1 MSPGPD
7 LFVVCKQCGSEV
19 SPYITECPYC
29 GSRLRSRAPK
39 LPRVKSR
46 GRVLRRLARALTL
59 GRSPSRPRARL
70 GPRLGRSSRRAGYAR
85 GESPPYATIALVVL
99 GCAGWVLVR
108 GDYLGAAHL
117 VGASPAAIAHLI
129 AVSEGNASFIRM
141 AIVGP
146 LHGDWWKLFTSQF
159 AYLNGLYAFIALLAT
174 AIFGWLLERRR
185 GPAVALAVFFG
196 GSVTGALAAIAL
208 YSEPIVSGANAGALA
223 LIAAWSIPDLRAVR
237 GGHYYEGDLLG
248 AGVIAAL
255 LLVLP
260 YARPEAS
267 WVAGVVGALVGL
279 TVGLGLDLIDSPEP

>member
-46 GRVLRRLARALTL
+46 GGALRRLARSLSFT
-59 GRSPSRPRARL
+59 RTPSHARAH
-70 GPRLGRSSRRAGYAR
+70 PSRSSRREGHPR
-85 GESPPYATIALVVL
+85 GESPPYATIALVAL

-108 GDYLGAAHL
+108 GGYLGTVRIPGLGSVAGPY
-117 VGASPAAIAHLI
+117 VSFFKIAIGG
-129 AVSEGNASFIRM
+129 S
-141 AIVGP
+141 
-146 LHGDWWKLFTSQF
+146 LHGDWWKLLTSPF

-185 GPAVALAVFFG
+185 GPALVLAVFLA
-196 GSVTGALAAIAL
+196 GSVTGALAALAL
-208 YSEPIVSGANAGALA
+208 YTEPVVSGANAGALA
-223 LIAAWSIPDLRAVR
+223 LLAAWAVPDLRALR
-237 GGHYYEGDLLG
+237 RGHYYDGDLLG
-248 AGVIAAL
+248 AGAIAAL
-255 LLVLP
+255 LLLLP

-267 WVAGVVGALVGL
+267 WTAGAIGALVGL
-279 TVGLGLDLIDSPEP
+279 LAGLGLESLDSSEP

>member
-1 MSPGPD
+1 MPPGPD

-46 GRVLRRLARALTL
+46 GRVLRRLGRALTF
-59 GRSPSRPRARL
+59 GRSPARPGARTRP
-70 GPRLGRSSRRAGYAR
+70 GSSSRRGEYGR
-85 GESPPYATIALVVL
+85 GESPPYTTIALVAL

-108 GDYLGAAHL
+108 GGYLGTVRVAGL
-117 VGASPAAIAHLI
+117 GSVSGQYVSFFKI
-129 AVSEGNASFIRM
+129 AVG
-141 AIVGP
+141 GP
-146 LHGDWWKLFTSQF
+146 LHGDWWKLLTNPF
-159 AYLNGLYAFIALLAT
+159 AYVNGLYAFIALLAT

-185 GPAVALAVFFG
+185 GGAIVLAVFFG
-196 GSVTGALAAIAL
+196 GGVTGALAAIAL

-223 LIAAWSIPDLRAVR
+223 LIAAWSVPDLRAAR
-237 GGHYYEGDLLG
+237 HGHYYEGDLLG
-248 AGVIAAL
+248 AGAIAAL

-267 WVAGVVGALVGL
+267 WLAGVVGAIVGL
-279 TVGLGLDLIDSPEP
+279 MLGLGLQLSDPSES

>member
-1 MSPGPD
+1 MSSGPD

-46 GRVLRRLARALTL
+46 GRGLRRFGRALTL
-59 GRSPSRPRARL
+59 SRSPSRPRARL
-70 GPRLGRSSRRAGYAR
+70 GRSPHRRDYPR
-85 GESPPYATIALVVL
+85 GESPPFATIALVVL

-108 GDYLGAAHL
+108 GGYLGTVHIAGL
-117 VGASPAAIAHLI
+117 GSISGVYVSFFKIAI
-129 AVSEGNASFIRM
+129 G
-141 AIVGP
+141 GP
-146 LHGDWWKLFTSQF
+146 LHGDWWKLLTSSF
-159 AYLNGLYAFIALLAT
+159 AYLNGLYAFVALLAT
-174 AIFGWLLERRR
+174 AIFGWLMERRR
-185 GPAVALAVFFG
+185 GPAIVLAVFFA

-208 YSEPIVSGANAGALA
+208 YAEPIVSGANAGALA
-223 LIAAWSIPDLRAVR
+223 LIIAWSIPDLRAAGSR
-237 GGHYYEGDLLG
+237 SYYEGDLLG
-248 AGVIAAL
+248 AGAIAAL

-279 TVGLGLDLIDSPEP
+279 IAGLGVDLIDSQEP

>member
-46 GRVLRRLARALTL
+46 GRVLRRLARSLTF
-59 GRSPSRPRARL
+59 GRSPSRPRARQ
-70 GPRLGRSSRRAGYAR
+70 GRSSRGGGYAR
-85 GESPPYATIALVVL
+85 GETPPYATIALVIL

-108 GDYLGAAHL
+108 GGYLGTVRVKGL
-117 VGASPAAIAHLI
+117 GSVSGTYVSFFQIAI
-129 AVSEGNASFIRM
+129 G
-141 AIVGP
+141 GP
-146 LHGDWWKLFTSQF
+146 LHGDWWKLLTSPF
-159 AYLNGLYAFIALLAT
+159 AYLNGLYAFITLLAT

-185 GPAVALAVFFG
+185 GFAVTLVVFFA
-196 GSVTGALAAIAL
+196 GSVTGALAALAL
-208 YSEPIVSGANAGALA
+208 YAEPIVSGANAGALA
-223 LIAAWSIPDLRAVR
+223 LIAAWSIPDLLAARR
-237 GGHYYEGDLLG
+237 GHYYDGDLLG
-248 AGVIAAL
+248 TGAIAVL

-267 WVAGVVGALVGL
+267 WLAGVVGATIGL
-279 TVGLGLDLIDSPEP
+279 IVGLGLELIDSPEP

>member
-1 MSPGPD
+1 MSSGPD

-46 GRVLRRLARALTL
+46 GRALRRLGRALTF
-59 GRSPSRPRARL
+59 GRSPT
-70 GPRLGRSSRRAGYAR
+70 GPGARLGRSSRRGDYAR
-85 GESPPYATIALVVL
+85 GESAPYATIALVVL

-108 GDYLGAAHL
+108 GGYLGAVHIPGL
-117 VGASPAAIAHLI
+117 GSVSGAYVSFFRIAI
-129 AVSEGNASFIRM
+129 G
-141 AIVGP
+141 GP
-146 LHGDWWKLFTSQF
+146 LHGDWWKLLTSPF
-159 AYLNGLYAFIALLAT
+159 AYVNGLYAFIALLAT

-185 GPAVALAVFFG
+185 GPAATLVVFFG

-208 YSEPIVSGANAGALA
+208 YAEPIVSGANAGALA

-237 GGHYYEGDLLG
+237 RGHYYEGDLLG
-248 AGVIAAL
+248 AGAIAAL

-267 WVAGVVGALVGL
+267 WLAGVVGALVGL
-279 TVGLGLDLIDSPEP
+279 IAGVGIELVDSSES